1 MVLSLTQVHQQ
12 FIADLKDQRKTTNTI
27 LAYGKDI
34 AQFSAFLSQNSI
46 SAPDQ
51 ISPAAV
57 DQFQASLL
65 KTYTPKSISRKL
77 NSLKTFCRFLH
88 QNGITP
94 ANPSAHV
101 HNPPIAPHPPRILS
115 PLEYRA
121 LRDAARADI
130 RLAAIVE
137 LLLQTG
143 SRIGEVSHLKL
154 ENIAPDHQS
163 LTIAPYESRL
173 GRTVPLSSST
183 RQALIHYLEHR
194 PHSSDSTLF
203 VTKTG
208 HPFLVRNIRAS
219 INRLFKRAGIKQ
231 ATVNDLRHTFI
242 AAQIKAGIPL
252 NFVAQVVGHKR
263 LSTTEAYLK
272 YVKPASSGKQA
283 AAPSNIKLAE
293 L

>member
-1 MVLSLTQVHQQ
+1 MTLSLAQAHQQ
-12 FIADLKDQRKTTNTI
+12 FIADLEHQRKTTNTI

-46 SAPDQ
+46 SAPNQ
-51 ISPAAV
+51 ISPAAI
-57 DQFQASLL
+57 DQFQASLQ
-65 KTYTPKSISRKL
+65 KTYTPKSVSRKL

-94 ANPSAHV
+94 ANPSTHV
-101 HNPPIAPHPPRILS
+101 HNPPVTPHPPRILS

-121 LRDAARADI
+121 LRDAARTDT

-143 SRIGEVSHLKL
+143 MRIGELSHL
-154 ENIAPDHQS
+154 Q
-163 LTIAPYESRL
+163 LTDITADNRSVIIKSYESRL
-173 GRTVPLSSST
+173 GRTIPLSPT
-183 RQALIHYLEHR
+183 ARQALIRYLENR
-194 PHSSDSTLF
+194 PHSSDPTLF

-219 INRLFKRAGIKQ
+219 INRLFRQAGIKS
-231 ATVNDLRHTFI
+231 ATVNDLRHAFI
-242 AAQIKAGIPL
+242 ATQIRAGIPL
-252 NFVAQVVGHKR
+252 NFIAEVVGHKR
-263 LSTTEAYLK
+263 LSTTETYLK
-272 YVKPASSGKQA
+272 YIKPSSPLKSATPQ
-283 AAPSNIKLAE
+283 LAE